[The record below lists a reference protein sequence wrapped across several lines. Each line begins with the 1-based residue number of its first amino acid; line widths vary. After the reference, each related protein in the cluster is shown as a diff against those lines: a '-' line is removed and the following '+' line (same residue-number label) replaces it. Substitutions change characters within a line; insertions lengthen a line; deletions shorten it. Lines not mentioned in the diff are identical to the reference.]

1 MRRRD
6 FLRST
11 ALGSLTPFLVS
22 ASLPPPPGNPD
33 DPKVKE
39 LRARIK
45 PITAEEHALRRGNAQ
60 SLMTKLGIDM
70 LVCEGGVTLSYF
82 TGVGWG
88 RSERLFAMR
97 LPRDGEPS
105 YVVPKFEEGRAREQL
120 GSSAIYTWEEDES
133 PYDLIHRLVADHKAL
148 TGTIAL
154 EEYVRYFVTE
164 SIGKALPQAKLTLGT
179 PVTAG
184 CRSVKSDHEL
194 ELMQIAN
201 DITAEV
207 YKRAVP
213 TLKEGITE
221 REFAST
227 VSARFSDFGVGGG
240 ALVLFGEAS
249 AYPHGMIRDYT
260 LRENDIVL
268 IDGGCT
274 VEGYNSDVT
283 RTTVLGTP
291 TDKMKQVW
299 EIVHRAQSA
308 ALAAAHAGVAAQA
321 IDAAARDVIVN
332 AGYGPGY
339 KYFTHRLGH
348 GIGLEGHEW
357 YYLVH
362 GSDRP
367 VVTGNTF
374 SDEPGIYIPG
384 EFGIRL
390 EDELQITAGG
400 ARLMLP
406 QASSLTTLF

>member
-1 MRRRD
+1 MLRRD
-6 FLRST
+6 FIRST
-11 ALGSLTPFLVS
+11 ALGSLTPFLAS
-22 ASLPPPPGNPD
+22 ATLPPAEPPD

-39 LRARIK
+39 IRSRIRPISADERAARRRQ
-45 PITAEEHALRRGNAQ
+45 AQEHMAA
-60 SLMTKLGIDM
+60 LGIDM
-70 LVCEGGVTLSYF
+70 LICEGGVTLSYF
-82 TGVGWG
+82 TGVSWG
-88 RSERLFAMR
+88 RSERLFAML
-97 LPRDGEPS
+97 LPRDGEPAF
-105 YVVPKFEEGRAREQL
+105 VVPKFEEGRAREQL
-120 GSSAIYTWEEDES
+120 GASTIYTWEEDQS
-133 PYDLIHRLVADHKAL
+133 PYALIHQVVTDHKAL

-164 SIGKALPQAKLTLGT
+164 SIGKELPQVRLALGT

-184 CRSVKSDHEL
+184 CRSVKSAHEL

-207 YKRAVP
+207 YKRAVSA
-213 TLKEGITE
+213 LKEGITE
-221 REFAST
+221 REFASI
-227 VSARFSDFGVGGG
+227 VSSRFGDFGVNGG

-291 TDKMKQVW
+291 TDKMKRVW

-308 ALAAAHAGVAAQA
+308 ALAAAKPGVAAGA
-321 IDAAARDVIVN
+321 IDEAARDVIVK
-332 AGYGPGY
+332 AGYGPDY
-339 KYFTHRLGH
+339 TYFTHRVGH

-357 YYLVH
+357 YYLVR
-362 GSDRP
+362 GSTKP
-367 VVTGNTF
+367 VQAGNTF

-390 EDELQITAGG
+390 EDELQITADG